1 MFEQVK
7 RYQDP
12 EGFVY
17 HYFTASNGVITVNR
31 IAKSGVTGKGF
42 ENKFEAEM
50 YLKGKRAEL
59 IA

>member
-17 HYFTASNGVITVNR
+17 HYFTASNGVVTVNR
-31 IAKSGVTGKGF
+31 IDKGGVTGKGF